1 MGFTMAFLVSCFAIL
16 SVRRLRNEEQAGRA
30 DPVLATKTSRAGW
43 MGSGVAAAAAS
54 SIVLLG
60 FSGAAT
66 GLGAALVTGEP
77 GYVVTLKLAYLAHTP
92 AVLVVAAVAALLF
105 GLVPRAFGAV
115 WILPVFG
122 YLVGTFGPILQL
134 PHWIGDL
141 SPLGHIPQMPLEAFT
156 ATPVIALLLVAAAA
170 VAGGLATFRR
180 RDIAA
185 T

>member
-1 MGFTMAFLVSCFAIL
+1 
-16 SVRRLRNEEQAGRA
+16 
-30 DPVLATKTSRAGW
+30 
-43 MGSGVAAAAAS
+43 MGSGVAAAATS

-60 FSGAAT
+60 LSGVAT

-92 AVLVVAAVAALLF
+92 AVLVVASVAALLF
-105 GLVPRAFGAV
+105 GLAPRAFNLV
-115 WILPVFG
+115 WVLPVFG

-141 SPLGHIPQMPLEAFT
+141 SPLGHIPQMPLESFAAAPF
-156 ATPVIALLLVAAAA
+156 VVLLLVAGAAA
-170 VAGGLATFRR
+170 AGGVTAFRR
-180 RDIAA
+180 RDITA